1 MIPRAAAD
9 IGNKMGRCGEAESNK
24 TLNKQQVKQK
34 KDHWGQAASRTS
46 NKQPKT
52 ARWSKQELSR
62 RLSEQQTN
70 KQQLKTETRDHSNQL
85 HKTISGQQ
93 VHPRAAAAARLAEVA
108 RRSLLEYKRH
118 TSKAVMGTTRKHQH
132 HWTQFPKT
140 TSGQLMI
147 PRAAV
152 AMGNNMRNQ
161 GKAWSIRG
169 SAEPNQLE
177 LILDDLGPARFVLAS
192 VASIT
197 SNRQRIK
204 NMRRKAKKRTTN
216 ETGQWNNKK

>member
-1 MIPRAAAD
+1 M
-9 IGNKMGRCGEAESNK
+9 
-24 TLNKQQVKQK
+24 
-34 KDHWGQAASRTS
+34 
-46 NKQPKT
+46 
-52 ARWSKQELSR
+52 
-62 RLSEQQTN
+62 
-70 KQQLKTETRDHSNQL
+70 
-85 HKTISGQQ
+85 
-93 VHPRAAAAARLAEVA
+93 HPRAAAAARLAEVA

-147 PRAAV
+147 PRAAI

-204 NMRRKAKKRTTN
+204 NMQWKAKQRMTN
-216 ETGQWNNKK
+216 ETDNGTTKNKTKHGNARCCKNKDGKPMTNDNNWKKNVRCGKNKD